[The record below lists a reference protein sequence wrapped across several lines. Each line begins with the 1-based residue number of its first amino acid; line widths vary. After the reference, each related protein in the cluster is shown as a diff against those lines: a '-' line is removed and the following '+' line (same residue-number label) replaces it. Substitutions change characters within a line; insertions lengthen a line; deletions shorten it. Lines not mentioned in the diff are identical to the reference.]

1 MKEVQNSIAVALS
14 AMAGGWIRY
23 QVALISVF
31 DDSFP
36 LATLLVNYLGTFLLV
51 YIIKGYL
58 SSKVKSQRLILAL
71 STGFCGGF
79 TTFSGLLLDSIKL
92 ADSVRYMELFIYLV
106 LSVGGGLAIALWAGK
121 QVKS

>member
-14 AMAGGWIRY
+14 VMAGGWLRY

-31 DDSFP
+31 DDSFS
-36 LATLLVNYLGTFLLV
+36 LGTLLVNYLGTFLLV

-71 STGFCGGF
+71 STGFCGGLM
-79 TTFSGLLLDSIKL
+79 TFSGLLLDSIKL
-92 ADSVRYMELFIYLV
+92 ANSRRYMQLLIYLV

-121 QVKS
+121 RVKS

>member
-1 MKEVQNSIAVALS
+1 MKEVQNSIAVVLS
-14 AMAGGWIRY
+14 AMAGGGLRY
-23 QVALISVF
+23 QVSLLLVF
-31 DDSFP
+31 ADSFP

-58 SSKVKSQRLILAL
+58 SSKVNSQPLLLAL
-71 STGFCGGF
+71 STGFCGGL

-92 ADSVRYMELFIYLV
+92 ADSGRYMELLIYLV

-121 QVKS
+121 QVKA

>member
-14 AMAGGWIRY
+14 AMAGGWLRY

-36 LATLLVNYLGTFLLV
+36 LATLLVNYLGSFLLI
-51 YIIKGYL
+51 YIIKEYL
-58 SSKVKSQRLILAL
+58 SSKVNSQPLLLAL
-71 STGFCGGF
+71 STGFCGGL

-92 ADSVRYMELFIYLV
+92 ADSGRYMELLIYLV

-121 QVKS
+121 QVKP

>member
-14 AMAGGWIRY
+14 AMAGGWLRY

-51 YIIKGYL
+51 YIIQGI
-58 SSKVKSQRLILAL
+58 S
-71 STGFCGGF
+71 
-79 TTFSGLLLDSIKL
+79 
-92 ADSVRYMELFIYLV
+92 
-106 LSVGGGLAIALWAGK
+106 
-121 QVKS
+121 

>member
-14 AMAGGWIRY
+14 TMAGGWLRY

-51 YIIKGYL
+51 YIIKGCL

-71 STGFCGGF
+71 STGFCGGL

-92 ADSVRYMELFIYLV
+92 ADSGRYTELLIYLV

-121 QVKS
+121 QVES

>member
-14 AMAGGWIRY
+14 AMAGGWLRY
-23 QVALISVF
+23 QVALLSVF
-31 DDSFP
+31 ADSFP

-71 STGFCGGF
+71 STGFCGGL
-79 TTFSGLLLDSIKL
+79 TTFSTLNEELQRLLSDKKVFYSYFLL
-92 ADSVRYMELFIYLV
+92 TYL
-106 LSVGGGLAIALWAGK
+106 GGLVAIFLGILL
-121 QVKS
+121 